1 MHVERTVT
9 IDQPIEEVFEYVSTP
24 EIDPTWGPAGLSH
37 ERTSPGPM
45 RVGMTTQMDLKFLGR
60 TGTYTWEVVEYEA
73 PKLLAYRATSGP
85 LPIDVR
91 LQFEPVD
98 GGTRF
103 THAIDTEP
111 RGFYYQA
118 LASLMPGAIERILE
132 SMLGNLKNQLEGKP
146 ATPSRGPAA
155 APSAAITGGIVV
167 AAVAVI
173 ALLLWG
179 RRSRSSR
186 R

>member
-1 MHVERTVT
+1 MHVEHTVT
-9 IDQPIEEVFEYVSTP
+9 IDRPIEEVFEYVSSP
-24 EIDPTWGPAGLSH
+24 ENDPTWVPAALRH

-60 TGTYTWEVVEYEA
+60 TGTYTWKVVEYES
-73 PKLLAYRATSGP
+73 PNLLAYRATSGP
-85 LPIDVR
+85 LPIVVR

-111 RGFYYQA
+111 RGIYYQA
-118 LASLMPGAIERILE
+118 LAPLMPGAIERILE
-132 SMLGNLKNQLEGKP
+132 SMHRNLKNQLEGKP
-146 ATPSRGPAA
+146 TMPSRGPKAA
-155 APSAAITGGIVV
+155 FSGAMMGGIVV

-173 ALLLWG
+173 ALLLLR
-179 RRSRSSR
+179 RRSHSSR